1 MRIEQTH
8 LNDITMIIGFGA
20 QTMFIFLVV
29 WRFFDRGIARY
40 VDIDSYFPSCGSIFS
55 LRQIGF

>member
-1 MRIEQTH
+1 
-8 LNDITMIIGFGA
+8 MIIGFGE